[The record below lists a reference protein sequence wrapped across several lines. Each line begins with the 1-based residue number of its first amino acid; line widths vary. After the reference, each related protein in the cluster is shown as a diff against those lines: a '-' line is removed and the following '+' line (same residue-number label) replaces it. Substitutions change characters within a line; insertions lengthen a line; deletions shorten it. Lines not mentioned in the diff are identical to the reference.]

1 MKGFLRSFLSA
12 AAGTFAGVLLV
23 VVGIPLL
30 LVLIASNVQWTAK
43 VSVEPQS
50 VLHIL
55 LDGQVVDGAPS
66 VEWIF
71 EDGGHRIRLS
81 KLIRAIR
88 AAKEDSRIVGAVLDI
103 RNPNMGWASATAI
116 RRELESFKESK
127 KFLMSYAD
135 RLDEKGLY
143 LATVAEKAYVQP
155 NGDIELNGL
164 AIEEAFLKGL
174 FTKLEVQPLI
184 FRVGRFKSAIEPLIL
199 DRMSPENKE
208 QLVTLIADIWGDVRT
223 ALSAKAKVPSEK
235 VDEWVSELSIQSIDD
250 AKKAGL
256 ITETLFSDEFDDLV
270 HEAAK
275 WGESDEPKYVSVSE
289 MYAATKS
296 RGKEK
301 RKIALLV
308 AEGEI
313 VKGESTRGQVGD
325 DTYLSA
331 LAEIKD
337 DDDVAAVVVR
347 INSPGGDALASDV
360 LWRELAV
367 LDEDRPVVAS
377 MGDIAAS
384 GGYYMAA
391 GARHILAEPTTITGS
406 IGVFGVLFNAESLF
420 KNKLGVQFDR
430 VATHPYA
437 DFGNFTRPLAKKESD
452 AIQAGVERTYRRFIN
467 VVAESRGFE
476 KVEDVEKIA
485 EGRVWSGRRAVEL
498 GLVDELGGLDRALAK
513 AAEFSGLTDGYQIDV
528 YPKTT
533 DRLSRLLEQ
542 LSEDSVSLGHLEAK
556 MGLSSSVVRF
566 LSKMASGSVE
576 QVLSLMERV
585 RESRRPGVLAR
596 EPVSATAIR

>member
-223 ALSAKAKVPSEK
+223 ALSTKAKVPSEK

-566 LSKMASGSVE
+566 LSKMASGPLE
-576 QVLSLMERV
+576 HVLSLMERV
-585 RESRRPGVLAR
+585 RDSRRPGVLAR

>member
-566 LSKMASGSVE
+566 LSKMASGPLE
-576 QVLSLMERV
+576 HVLSLMERV
-585 RESRRPGVLAR
+585 RDSRRPGVLAR